1 MMINKFRGTLV
12 GAAIGDSMG
21 MTVEELPIDEVLLH
35 YGQPVKDIVDP
46 HPSSPSY
53 FLRAGEN
60 TSEFEIVLLVAKSII
75 DKQRIDVRDIIEKY
89 IEWKEKGEIHTYVDP
104 TFLLAID
111 YIMEGKDLEKT
122 GSTVDHIMAAIP
134 VGLYHYKNPHLAA
147 EAAKAVVMITS
158 RNENVIDCGAMLSV
172 AISELSEDRFYL
184 EDEWEYFLKLLE
196 SFVTNSLTKK
206 YLHKVK
212 NLLKED
218 ADLEKAINE
227 VGNGSFVLEAFS
239 LALFIFLKD
248 PANPEKA
255 IINAV
260 NSYGNYGADTD
271 SIGLIVGA
279 LSGAYN
285 SEEALPERWKK
296 RLLGYNNIVDIAEKL
311 YNVSLH

>member
-1 MMINKFRGTLV
+1 MMIDKFRGTLL

-21 MTVEELPIDEVLLH
+21 MTVEELPVDEVLLH
-35 YGQPVKDIVDP
+35 YGQPVKDLVDP

-60 TSEFEIVLLVAKSII
+60 TSEFEIVLLVAQSII

-89 IEWKEKGEIHTYVDP
+89 IEWKEKGEIHTYIDP

-111 YIMEGKDLEKT
+111 YLIEGRDLEKT
-122 GSTVDHIMAAIP
+122 GSTVDHIMPAIP
-134 VGLYHYKNPHLAA
+134 IGLYHYKNPHLAA
-147 EAAKAVVMITS
+147 EGAKAVVMITS
-158 RNENVIDCGAMLSV
+158 RNENVIDCGAMLAT

-196 SFVTNSLTKK
+196 NFATNSLTKK
-206 YLHKVK
+206 YLSKLK
-212 NLLKED
+212 NLIKED
-218 ADLEKAINE
+218 ATLEKAINE
-227 VGNGSFVLEAFS
+227 LGNGSFVLEAFS

-248 PANPEKA
+248 PTNPEKA

-285 SEEALPERWKK
+285 SEESLPERWKK
-296 RLLGYNNIVDIAEKL
+296 RLVGYNNIVEVAEKL
-311 YNVSLH
+311 YNISLH